1 MNIPEMIF
9 GIVAVIAALAAVAI
23 MIYLGCM
30 VAINDARREAN
41 RNIEARARRLADRM
55 YRERLANTV
64 IRINQRMVVV
74 EDDLGN
80 EKHEKIV

>member
-1 MNIPEMIF
+1 MNIPEMLF

-30 VAINDARREAN
+30 AAINDAKREAN
-41 RNIEARARRLADRM
+41 RNIEVRARRLADRM
-55 YRERLANTV
+55 YRKRLENTV
-64 IRINQRMVVV
+64 ICVNQRMVVV
-74 EDDLGN
+74 EDDLGD